1 MAEGLRVEM
10 IGRYRIEGHL
20 GEGAMADVYR
30 GFDPEI
36 GRAIAIKILKPE
48 LRGNPEVAARFLREA
63 RAAGALSHANIVTV
77 HDVGEAEGIPY
88 IAMELLDGVP
98 LDRRIEQQGPLA
110 LPQALALG
118 AQLARALAYA
128 HGAGIIHRDVKPS
141 NIILVDGGR
150 TAKLL
155 DFGIARVGE
164 PDPLRAELNALR
176 TQIGQVMGTPR
187 YMSPEQALGL
197 AIDRRSDLFSL
208 GAVLFEMLTGRPA
221 FDGRSLATL
230 AIQITQE
237 KTSPLAVS
245 LPDCPR
251 GLQHLVDRLLAKDP
265 ARRLGSGEAL
275 ADGLERELAALD
287 AAPRGHGLS
296 LQWRLSLTMGAVM
309 SAALLL
315 AIWIVLDRQNQAF
328 EHMALTS
335 GTTITRFVA
344 NNVGLRAAEN
354 AGLPATQ
361 QDWAPVQAF
370 VDVAARDPAVHRIVV
385 IDAGGTIKGSSDP
398 ARLGQREET
407 VEASVIASDA
417 EERVLAAGTDYRIR
431 RTIRYA
437 GQDFGTVELVM
448 SGSAFQAAARE
459 ARTLI
464 LVIGSVLIAIVL
476 ALSHAAAAALT
487 RPLRRLR
494 TALDEMGEGR
504 TGFRISH
511 RRRDE
516 VGELFDA
523 CNRLADTLDTMPAAP
538 DSALASLEAT
548 HIAPSPGAQA
558 ALRRTA

>member
-1 MAEGLRVEM
+1 M

-36 GRAIAIKILKPE
+36 GRAIAIKVLKPE

-88 IAMELLDGVP
+88 IAMELLDGIP

-110 LPQALALG
+110 LPHALALG

-128 HGAGIIHRDVKPS
+128 HGAGVIHRDVKPS

-150 TAKLL
+150 IAKLL
-155 DFGIARVGE
+155 DFGIARIGD

-208 GAVLFEMLTGRPA
+208 GAVLFEMLTGRAA

-237 KTSPLAVS
+237 KTPPLAVS

-265 ARRLGSGEAL
+265 ARRLESGEAL

-296 LQWRLSLTMGAVM
+296 LRWRLSLTMGAVM
-309 SAALLL
+309 STALLF
-315 AIWIVLDRQNQAF
+315 AIWIVLDRQKEAF

-354 AGLPATQ
+354 AGLPAAQ

-385 IDAGGTIKGSSDP
+385 IDAGGTIRGSSDP
-398 ARLGQREET
+398 ARLGQREQP
-407 VEASVIASDA
+407 VEAPVIASDA
-417 EERVLAAGTDYRIR
+417 EERVLAAGADYHIR
-431 RTIRYA
+431 RTINYA

-459 ARTLI
+459 AGTLI
-464 LVIGSVLIAIVL
+464 LIIGFALIAIII
-476 ALSHAAAAALT
+476 ALSHAVAAALT

-504 TGFRISH
+504 TAFRISH

-516 VGELFDA
+516 VGALFDA
-523 CNRLADTLDTMPAAP
+523 CNRLADALDATPAVR
-538 DSALASLEAT
+538 DSTPVSLEAT
-548 HIAPSPGAQA
+548 HIASSPA